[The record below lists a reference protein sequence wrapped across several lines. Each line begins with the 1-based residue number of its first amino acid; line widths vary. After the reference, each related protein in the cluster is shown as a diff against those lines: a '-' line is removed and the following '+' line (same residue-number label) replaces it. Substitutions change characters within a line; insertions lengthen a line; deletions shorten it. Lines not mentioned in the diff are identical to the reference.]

1 MRTTAAPATP
11 SAPFLICAPA
21 IRNRRNSV
29 QTKTGMPS
37 NLGFSCNISIQTP
50 LAAFKIDRTHLRQPR
65 NSNRH
70 FAQLENT
77 SKSMKTNARRDF

>member
-1 MRTTAAPATP
+1 
-11 SAPFLICAPA
+11 
-21 IRNRRNSV
+21 
-29 QTKTGMPS
+29 MPS

-50 LAAFKIDRTHLRQPR
+50 LAAFKNRRTHLRQPR

>member
-1 MRTTAAPATP
+1 M
-11 SAPFLICAPA
+11 S
-21 IRNRRNSV
+21 
-29 QTKTGMPS
+29 S

-50 LAAFKIDRTHLRQPR
+50 LAALKTTRTHLRQPR
-65 NSNRH
+65 ISNRH